1 MSEGRVLAGR
11 YELRRM
17 IGRGGMAE
25 VHSAHDRVLGREVAV
40 KILLERYLDD
50 ATFTR
55 RFDDEARH
63 VARLNHPN
71 LVVVFDTG
79 SDEGQPFIVMELV
92 RGRSL
97 QQVISAGN
105 LTEDRALEIV
115 ADVCSA
121 LAYAHSQGL
130 VHRDVKPGNIL
141 IADDGTVKVTDFGIA
156 RTVDKETVTRTAS
169 VLGTAAY
176 LSPEQ
181 AQGLEVD
188 ARSDLYSLG
197 VVLYEALTGVT
208 PFTGDSPVTVAYQH
222 VQQSPRP
229 PRTLEP
235 SVSPAAEA
243 IAMRA
248 LAKNPANRYQDAE
261 AMRHDL
267 QLARAGRAV
276 EAPPV
281 LSDDETALLT
291 APVTRRTTPIRTDV
305 RERRSRTLAYVSFA
319 ALSILAIVAI
329 VWAFGRL
336 TGGEVVEVE
345 VPDVVDQRFEDA
357 IQVLATR
364 GFTTERIDEPTDE
377 AEPGVV
383 LAQDPTGGSLAPEGS
398 AVVLTVAV
406 GLDAVVVPDLRGVA
420 EADAIALLRAR
431 GLEPG
436 TRSRGFDAA
445 VAPGSIISTDP
456 PAETTVPVG
465 TRVDYV
471 VSEGE
476 ELVAV
481 RAVTNRGEDDAVARL
496 QEQGLDVQVE
506 RESSSVVAEGFV
518 VRQDPEPGTQVAVGS
533 TVTIWVSTGP
543 EAPETV
549 RVPNLV
555 DRTEAAADDR
565 VREADL
571 VPLVQF
577 EPHPTVPAG
586 TVIRQDPAAGTD
598 VEPGSTVTFWVSTG
612 PEAPPPAP

>member
-25 VHSAHDRVLGREVAV
+25 VHAAHDRVLGREVAV

-79 SDEGQPFIVMELV
+79 SDDGQPFIVMELV

-97 QQVISAGN
+97 QQVISAGG

-121 LAYAHSQGL
+121 LAYAHAQGL

-267 QLARAGRAV
+267 QQARAGRAV

-281 LSDDETALLT
+281 LDDSGTAILSG
-291 APVTRRTTPIRTDV
+291 PVTRRTVPMRTEVQD
-305 RERRSRTLAYVSFA
+305 RRTRTLAYVTFA
-319 ALSILAIVAI
+319 ALSVLAIVAI

-336 TGGEVVEVE
+336 SGDEPVEVE
-345 VPDVVDQRFEDA
+345 VPDVVDQRLEDA

-364 GFTTERIDEPTDE
+364 GFTHERVDRPTDE
-377 AEPGVV
+377 AEPGIV
-383 LAQDPTGGSLAPEGS
+383 LAQSPNAGALAPEGS

-406 GLDAVVVPDLRGVA
+406 GLDEVVVPDLRGVA
-420 EADAIALLRAR
+420 EADAIGLLRAR

-445 VAPGSIISTDP
+445 VAPGSIVSTDP
-456 PAETTVPVG
+456 PAETTVPTG
-465 TRVDYV
+465 TRIDYV

-481 RAVTNRGEDDAVARL
+481 RAVTNRSEEDAVSRL
-496 QEQGLDVQVE
+496 QDQGLEVRVE
-506 RESSSVVAEGFV
+506 RESSAVVAEGFV
-518 VRQDPEPGTQVAVGS
+518 VRQDPEAGTQVGVGS

-543 EAPETV
+543 EEPETV
-549 RVPNLV
+549 RV
-555 DRTEAAADDR
+555 
-565 VREADL
+565 
-571 VPLVQF
+571 
-577 EPHPTVPAG
+577 
-586 TVIRQDPAAGTD
+586 
-598 VEPGSTVTFWVSTG
+598 
-612 PEAPPPAP
+612 